1 MVQKAV
7 TQRAQRARGVSNIS
21 ISTVF
26 VDVDRDS
33 TPPLKEVALNDD
45 FKFPNRI
52 VDESSA

>member
-33 TPPLKEVALNDD
+33 TPPLKEVALNDN
-45 FKFPNRI
+45 FKIP
-52 VDESSA
+52 E